1 MIGRLISAIFIE
13 HLLRARR
20 ALFSAL
26 GVDDLTQISEEL
38 FEASA
43 AITFISMMR
52 KLRVTEVVSSRT
64 RGQQAMVFLLLPK
77 HRNSSLGK
85 NQGQENWVPRLRS
98 SAGLLCDAGQVT
110 FPLWAHCFSQL

>member
-1 MIGRLISAIFIE
+1 MLISAVFIE

-26 GVDDLTQISEEL
+26 GVDDLTRISEEL
-38 FEASA
+38 SEAGTT
-43 AITFISMMR
+43 ITFISMMR
-52 KLRVTEVVSSRT
+52 KLRVKEVASSGT
-64 RGQQAMVFLLLPK
+64 HGQQTMVFLLLTK

-85 NQGQENWVPRLRS
+85 NQGQGTWVPRLGS

-110 FPLWAHCFSQL
+110 FPLWAHCFSHL